1 MKRMVYVK
9 FKSSLIGRSVS
20 ILNRSDRRKLF
31 VLAVTQVVLTG
42 LDLIGIGLIGV
53 LGSLAIT
60 GVESGKPG
68 NRVFSALKLLHLENL
83 TLQKQATVIG
93 LLAATLLISKTLL
106 SIQFSRKTLFFLS
119 LRGALIAN
127 NIIFKLLRESILVIN
142 RSASQETLYIVTRGV
157 DNVTNGILATLVSLI
172 SDGALLLVIVAGLFA
187 VDPIL
192 AISTLLIFG
201 IIAWLLYF
209 TLRNRALGLG
219 NESAKLGVMFN
230 EKMIEVLNS
239 YRESLVRNT
248 QSNYSDVLTS
258 MRFSSAGINAKLA
271 FLPSVGK
278 YVMESVVVLGSLFV
292 AAIQFTRQDA
302 AHAVATIAVFTAASS
317 RVAPAL
323 LRIQQGALQ
332 FRSGRAGAVMA
343 LDLLQELSKNDM
355 KYDEKVLATPSE
367 SEFLPEFSI
376 LDTSFRYPGV
386 AQNALTNVNIVGKR
400 GEIIALVGPSGA
412 GKTTLVD
419 VLLGILTPSSGS
431 AKISG
436 VPASECAKL
445 WPGMIAYVPQNVYIM
460 NGTIRE
466 NLALGFNSEVFSEKV
481 LWDSLEVA
489 QLKDFVLQLPNQL
502 EHLVG
507 ENGSSLSGGQRQ
519 RIGIARALVTTPKL
533 LVLDESTSSL
543 DGETELNLSLAI
555 QGLKGDVTVVIVAH
569 RLSTVRSADKVIYLN
584 DGHLVSQGTFEEVR
598 RAVPDFDAQAK
609 LMGL

>member
-1 MKRMVYVK
+1 MKRMYYAK
-9 FKSSLIGRSVS
+9 FKGSLIGRSVD
-20 ILNRSDRRKLF
+20 ILSYSDRRKLIL
-31 VLAVTQVVLTG
+31 LAVTQVVLTG

-53 LGSLAIT
+53 LGSLAIS
-60 GVESGKPG
+60 GVESSKPG
-68 NRVFSALKLLHLENL
+68 NRVFSVLKFLNLENL
-83 TLQKQATVIG
+83 TLQKQASVVG
-93 LLAATLLISKTLL
+93 LLAAALLISKTVL
-106 SIQFSRKTLFFLS
+106 SVQFSRKTLFFLS
-119 LRGALIAN
+119 FRGALVAN
-127 NIIFKLLRESILVIN
+127 KIISKLLRESLLVVN
-142 RSASQETLYIVTRGV
+142 RSATQETLYIITRGV
-157 DNVTNGILATLVSLI
+157 DSITSGILATLVALI
-172 SDGALLLVIVAGLFA
+172 ADGALLIVIVLGLFV
-187 VDPIL
+187 VDPVL
-192 AISTLLIFG
+192 AISTLTIFG
-201 IIAWLLYF
+201 VIAWLLYL
-209 TLRNRALGLG
+209 TLKNRALALG
-219 NESAKLGVMFN
+219 NESTSLGVKFN
-230 EKMIEVLNS
+230 ERMIEVLSS
-239 YRESLVRNT
+239 YRESVVRNT
-248 QSNYSDVLTS
+248 RPNYDETLTT
-258 MRFSSAGINAKLA
+258 MRSSLAKIGAKLG

-278 YVMESVVVLGSLFV
+278 YVMESFVVLGSLFV

-302 AHAVATIAVFTAASS
+302 THAVATIAVFTASSS
-317 RVAPAL
+317 RIAPAL

-332 FRSGRAGAVMA
+332 FRSGRAAAVLA
-343 LDLLQELSKNDM
+343 LDMLRALSKSEMQN
-355 KYDEKVLATPSE
+355 DEKVLGPLSS
-367 SEFLPEFSI
+367 SEFVPEFSI
-376 LDTSFRYPGV
+376 RNASFCYPEV
-386 AQNALTNVNIVGKR
+386 VQNALTDVSIVGKR

-419 VLLGILTPSSGS
+419 VLLGILIPSSGS
-431 AKISG
+431 AEISG

-481 LWDSLEVA
+481 LWESLEVA

-584 DGHLVSQGTFEEVR
+584 DGHVVSQGTFDEVR